1 MVVAVACE
9 QAPQPTAATASA
21 SASASAAAVPAPS
34 ASTPPVRP
42 RVAPATQP
50 GCRVLS
56 LKGEVKGPS
65 GPVPNGGVLY
75 GTEWLELGKGS
86 ELSLRHTV
94 STRELTVKGPGKA
107 LPCLDG
113 DEEVL
118 LVEGTIE
125 TGSGAGARPGAEVVI
140 YTSFGTVSYGDAQIA
155 IRASKG
161 RIQIA
166 SSKGEAWIRP
176 TRGVTR
182 KGPEKLVGGNDKATL
197 TAAVRPEAALQ
208 DCERAAGEA
217 ESLGRAVFSRP
228 RPTAARWATVPRR
241 TWLRARRLGPH
252 AARRG
257 SESPAR
263 PTPRS
268 AKAWK
273 TAWQRPI
280 SSGRRSGPRARRQ
293 QKARRLDAS
302 LTVSAPHR

>member
-1 MVVAVACE
+1 MTRFSALLAMVVAVACE

-86 ELSLRHTV
+86 ELSLRHTG

-161 RIQIA
+161 RIEIA

-217 ESLGRAVFSRP
+217 ESLGRAVFSPAPADGGTLGDRAAAHLVA
-228 RPTAARWATVPRR
+228 RKTARAACGSARVGIAGEADAEKRKG
-241 TWLRARRLGPH
+241 LEDRLAKANQQWQAVGPP
-252 AARRG
+252 G
-257 SESPAR
+257 SPA
-263 PTPRS
+263 
-268 AKAWK
+268 AK
-273 TAWQRPI
+273 
-280 SSGRRSGPRARRQ
+280 S
-293 QKARRLDAS
+293 
-302 LTVSAPHR
+302 SAP